1 MIESM
6 SPKGRLVVA
15 IHDVAPSTLGEVR
28 YLLDALDDIGVRRR
42 VLKVVPNADGRDD
55 VRRYPD
61 VVRLL
66 TAEAAAGSE
75 ILLHGYTHRAD
86 GPPRGSW
93 PTRLRVQLFARAA
106 AEFATLDPAAMM
118 ERLCDGRGILRDCAL
133 DPRGFCAPGW
143 LATSEL
149 PSLLRRC
156 GFAYYVTMMALLDL
170 ATGRRVL
177 TPWLGYMGA
186 GWAQEA
192 MLGLGAA
199 ICTSASPHLPVVK
212 VFLHPQGASASPAC
226 DRVLH
231 ALTRLV
237 RSRTL
242 TTYGEILG
250 R

>member
-1 MIESM
+1 MA
-6 SPKGRLVVA
+6 RNDQLVVA

-28 YLLDALDDIGVRRR
+28 YLLDALDGIGVRRR

-55 VRRYPD
+55 VRRHPD
-61 VVRLL
+61 FVRLL
-66 TAEAAAGSE
+66 AAEAATGSE
-75 ILLHGYTHRAD
+75 ILLHGYTHRAA
-86 GPPRGSW
+86 GPPRGPW
-93 PTRLRVQLFARAA
+93 PTRLRTRLFAGAA

-118 ERLCDGRGILRDCAL
+118 DRLADGQRILRDCAL

-143 LATSEL
+143 LATAEL

-156 GFAYYVTMMALLDL
+156 GFAYYVTMMTVLDL
-170 ATGRRVL
+170 TTGRRVL

-186 GWAQEA
+186 GQAQEA
-192 MLGLGAA
+192 LLGLGAGLCA
-199 ICTSASPHLPVVK
+199 AASPHLPLVK

-226 DRVLH
+226 DRVLR
-231 ALTRLV
+231 ALARLV
-237 RSRTL
+237 RLRAL